1 MMQHS
6 FKLGKFQLH
15 HRKGKNP
22 LAESEAVVL
31 VAEAEESYCTFTD
44 SSNMRLTDLIHGTTA
59 TGELEN

>member
-44 SSNMRLTDLIHGTTA
+44 SSNMTYRLDTW
-59 TGELEN
+59 NYCNC